1 MGDSEL
7 RTLIDLLEH
16 TFGKEQIQAFGRN
29 FEKDHTEFRS
39 INELLLYASGYI
51 GESRRP
57 LNVEDLR
64 WIIAYGVYQG
74 QQYYPNLMRQAGYS
88 AVQPTHHRINRTE
101 LHDPNH
107 LALI

>member
-29 FEKDHTEFRS
+29 FEKDHTKFRS

-64 WIIAYGVYQG
+64 WIVAYGVYQVFFFALTT
-74 QQYYPNLMRQAGYS
+74 NLPYKNES
-88 AVQPTHHRINRTE
+88 NNRVSKII
-101 LHDPNH
+101 DQ
-107 LALI
+107 I